1 MNKKILI
8 LSVIISIII
17 SPVTA
22 EDSLKSNDWGENS
35 SVFNSGFTGQ
45 KPITDN
51 KLKQTIKMLKERN
64 LSKKQKKIQEEVK
77 PLSPAS
83 DNESFE
89 NFVNSQDPDNQLSQ
103 TLTVMIPVSAYS
115 EYGDMIS
122 PGYYKLSC
130 RKIAKNEYALE
141 LSQGTQKILSVKAH
155 ETQQDLEQDSISFCN
170 AEIIDDKRIRL
181 VYGSIDLNLVGYL
194 YINR

>member
-8 LSVIISIII
+8 LFIISIFVF
-17 SPVTA
+17 PVKA
-22 EDSLKSNDWGENS
+22 EDSAKQNDWGENS

-51 KLKQTIKMLKERN
+51 KLKQTIKMLKER
-64 LSKKQKKIQEEVK
+64 VK

-103 TLTVMIPVSAYS
+103 TLTVMIPVNAYS

-141 LSQGTQKILSVKAH
+141 LSQGTQKILSVKAI

-170 AEIIDDKRIRL
+170 AETLSATDFPFLDCP
-181 VYGSIDLNLVGYL
+181 
-194 YINR
+194 